1 MSGAKLDEILPP
13 ATNFTLTTA
22 ERLRGMEGLPR
33 FLVRKREIE
42 ELRDKLREQL
52 RRDERDRA
60 LLARLNALIDA
71 HNRYYPIEANL
82 PIDRKTG
89 GSLEFG
95 SPWRPFD
102 PVSFASLRAELDGG
116 AR

>member
-33 FLVRKREIE
+33 FLIRKREIE
-42 ELRDKLREQL
+42 ELRD
-52 RRDERDRA
+52 
-60 LLARLNALIDA
+60 
-71 HNRYYPIEANL
+71 
-82 PIDRKTG
+82 IDRKTG
-89 GSLEFG
+89 GSLELG
-95 SPWRPFD
+95 RPWRPFD
-102 PVSFASLRAELDGG
+102 FVSFASLRAELDGG